1 VKLASS
7 RIQGFVSGYIEKPDP
22 KLRAI
27 LVYGPDGGLVR
38 ERAESL
44 AKAVAPDPDDPF
56 RVTILPG
63 SALDPERNPAR
74 LNDEMA
80 ALSFTG
86 GRRLV
91 RVKEAGDSLGA
102 LFARLLDQPPPGD
115 SVAIVEAG
123 DLAGRSALRRAFES
137 AKNAVAVPC
146 YADGA
151 RELSELVTSVLASHK
166 ISVAPDAREYLVS
179 RLGGD
184 RGLSRAELEKLAIY
198 AGEGERIGLED
209 AIACIGDSAGLS
221 VDDAIFA
228 AAEGDAP
235 ALERALQRAFQEG
248 ESAVSVIKAAMR
260 HFEKV
265 HLAGSRI
272 AAGMSAADALQALR
286 PPIFFKHQDRFL
298 AHLRQWSPR
307 KAGSALG
314 LLLEAEKQCKTT
326 GFPDR
331 TICSDTLLRLA
342 RGAQGKRR

>member
-1 VKLASS
+1 MKLTSS
-7 RIQGFVSGYIEKPDP
+7 RIPGFVSGYIAKPDP

-44 AKAVAPDPDDPF
+44 GKAVAPDLDDPF
-56 RVTILPG
+56 RVMTLPG
-63 SALDPERNPAR
+63 SALASDAAR

-91 RVKEAGDSLGA
+91 RVKDAGDALGA
-102 LFARLLDQPPPGD
+102 LFASLLDDPPAGD
-115 SVAIVEAG
+115 SVAVVEAG
-123 DLAGRSALRRAFES
+123 DLAGRSALRRAFEG

-151 RELSELVTSVLASHK
+151 TELAELVNSVLASHK
-166 ISVAPDAREYLVS
+166 IAAAADAREYLVS
-179 RLGGD
+179 RLGSD
-184 RGLSRAELEKLAIY
+184 RGLSRAELEKLALY
-198 AGEGERIGLED
+198 AGEGGRIGLED
-209 AIACIGDSAGLS
+209 AIACVGDSAALS

-248 ESAVSVIKAAMR
+248 ESAVGIVKAAMR
-260 HFEKV
+260 HFEKL
-265 HLAGSRI
+265 HLAGARI
-272 AAGMSAADALQALR
+272 AGGMPADTALESLR
-286 PPIFFKHQDRFL
+286 IFFKHRDRFL
-298 AHLRQWSPR
+298 GELRQWPPR
-307 KAGSALG
+307 RAAMALAV
-314 LLLEAEKQCKTT
+314 LLDAERQCKRT

-331 TICSDTLLRLA
+331 TICSDALLRLA

>member
-1 VKLASS
+1 VKLTSS
-7 RIQGFVSGYIEKPDP
+7 RIQGFVSGYIAKPDP

-27 LVYGPDGGLVR
+27 LVYGPDSGLVR

-44 AKAVAPDPDDPF
+44 AKSVALDLDDPF
-56 RVTILPG
+56 RVMTLPG
-63 SALDPERNPAR
+63 SALASDPVR

-91 RVKEAGDSLGA
+91 RIKDAGDALGA
-102 LFARLLDQPPPGD
+102 AFAGLLQDPPPGD
-115 SVAIVEAG
+115 SVAIAEAG
-123 DLAGRSALRRAFES
+123 DLTGRSALRRAFES

-151 RELSELVTSVLASHK
+151 RGLAELVTSVLASHK
-166 ISVAPDAREYLVS
+166 ISAAADARDYLVS

-184 RGLSRAELEKLAIY
+184 RGLSRAELEKLALY
-198 AGEGERIGLED
+198 AGDGGRIGIDD
-209 AIACIGDSAGLS
+209 AIACVGDTTALS

-228 AAEGDAP
+228 AAEGDAT
-235 ALERALQRAFQEG
+235 ALERTLQRAFQEG
-248 ESAVSVIKAAMR
+248 ESAVGIVRAAMR
-260 HFEKV
+260 LFEKL

-272 AAGMSAADALQALR
+272 AGGMSTDAALQSLR
-286 PPIFFKHQDRFL
+286 PPIFFKQQERFL
-298 AHLRQWSPR
+298 GALRQWPPR
-307 KAGSALG
+307 RAAAALAV
-314 LLLEAEKQCKTT
+314 LLEAERQCKTT

-331 TICSDTLLRLA
+331 TICSDALLRLA

>member
-1 VKLASS
+1 MKLTGS
-7 RIQGFVSGYIEKPDP
+7 RIQGFVSGYIAKPDP

-44 AKAVAPDPDDPF
+44 AKAVTPDLDDPF
-56 RVTILPG
+56 GVMTLPG
-63 SALDPERNPAR
+63 SALTSDPAR

-80 ALSFTG
+80 AISFTG

-91 RVKEAGDSLGA
+91 RVKDAGDALGPI
-102 LFARLLDQPPPGD
+102 FAGLLNDPPAGD
-115 SVAIVEAG
+115 SVAIAEAG
-123 DLAGRSALRRAFES
+123 DLAGRSALRRAFEG

-146 YADGA
+146 YADSA
-151 RELSELVTSVLASHK
+151 AELGELVNTVLASHK
-166 ISVAPDAREYLVS
+166 ITAAADAREYLVS

-184 RGLSRAELEKLAIY
+184 RGLSRAELEKLALY
-198 AGEGERIGLED
+198 AGEGGRIGLED
-209 AIACIGDSAGLS
+209 AIACVGDSAALS

-228 AAEGDAP
+228 AAEGDPP

-248 ESAVSVIKAAMR
+248 ESAVGIVKAAMR
-260 HFEKV
+260 HFEKL

-272 AAGMSAADALQALR
+272 AGGMPADAALQSLR

-298 AHLRQWSPR
+298 GELRQWPPR
-307 KAGSALG
+307 RAAMALAV
-314 LLLEAEKQCKTT
+314 LLDAERQCKRT

-331 TICSDTLLRLA
+331 TVCSDALLRLA